1 MNSVPVIRFWRD
13 RKVRDVL
20 WQALATVGLVVVVVF
35 FVRNASDN
43 MVKAGIASGFQFLW
57 RDSGIEVPFNITGYK
72 PSDTI
77 LALLWTGIVN
87 TVLVSAAAVVVATV
101 IGFTVGLMRLSR
113 NWLLSTLAAVYIEFV
128 RNIPLLFF
136 VLFWYFGVL
145 AALPTPK
152 ESYDFLGV
160 AFLNRRGLSIPLPN
174 EVTGFQLA
182 LLAIAVLIVVQI
194 GLARWARARQAR
206 TGRDFPTWM
215 VGFVL
220 CGVLPIAALAVAGAA
235 TSWDVPTLRGFNYR
249 GGFVLVP
256 EFVALFMALST
267 YTAGFIAEVVRGGI
281 QSVRQGQI
289 DAARALGLTPGRVV
303 RLVVIPQAMPAIIP
317 PITSQ
322 YLNLIKNSSFGA
334 AIAYP
339 EIVAVFMGSALVATG
354 QAIEIIA
361 ITLGI
366 YLTIGL
372 AVSAFM
378 NWYNARHRLVTR

>member
-1 MNSVPVIRFWRD
+1 MKFLRD

-20 WQALATVGLVVVVVF
+20 WQVLASVGLVAVVVF
-35 FVRNASDN
+35 FVRNASEN
-43 MVKAGIASGFQFLW
+43 MVKAGMASGFQFLW
-57 RDSGIEVPFNITGYK
+57 RDSGIEVPFNITGYR

-87 TVLVSAAAVVVATV
+87 TLLVSAAAVVVATV
-101 IGFTVGLMRLSR
+101 VGFTVGLMRLSR
-113 NWLLSTLAAVYIEFV
+113 NWLLSTLAAVYVEFV

-145 AALPTPK
+145 SSLPTPK

-174 EVTGFQLA
+174 DVAGFRLA
-182 LLAIAVLIVVQI
+182 LLAILVLIGAQFL
-194 GLARWARARQAR
+194 LARWAGARQAR
-206 TGRDFPTWM
+206 TGQDFPTWL
-215 VGFVL
+215 VGFGL
-220 CGVLPIAALAVAGAA
+220 CGLLPVMAFVAAGAA

-303 RLVVIPQAMPAIIP
+303 RLVVIPQAMPVIIP

-372 AVSAFM
+372 AVSVFM

>member
-1 MNSVPVIRFWRD
+1 VIRFLRD

-87 TVLVSAAAVVVATV
+87 TILVSAAAVVVATV
-101 IGFTVGLMRLSR
+101 IGFTVGLMRLSH

-174 EVTGFQLA
+174 DVTGFQLA

-194 GLARWARARQAR
+194 GLSRWAKARQAR

-220 CGVLPIAALAVAGAA
+220 CGLLPIAALAVAGAA

-303 RLVVIPQAMPAIIP
+303 RLVVIPQAMPVIIP

-322 YLNLIKNSSFGA
+322 YLNLIKNSSLGA

>member
-1 MNSVPVIRFWRD
+1 VIRFLRD

-20 WQALATVGLVVVVVF
+20 WQALATVGLVVVVAF

-87 TVLVSAAAVVVATV
+87 TLLVSAAAVVVATV
-101 IGFTVGLMRLSR
+101 IGFTVGLMRLSH

-145 AALPTPK
+145 SALPTPK

-160 AFLNRRGLSIPLPN
+160 AFLNRRGLSIPTPN
-174 EVTGFQLA
+174 DVAGFRLA
-182 LLAIAVLIVVQI
+182 LLAIAILIAAQI

-206 TGRDFPTWM
+206 TGRDFPTWL
-215 VGFVL
+215 VGFGL
-220 CGVLPIAALAVAGAA
+220 CGVLPVLAFVGAGAA

-303 RLVVIPQAMPAIIP
+303 RLVVIPQAMPVIIP

>member
-1 MNSVPVIRFWRD
+1 MKFLRD
-13 RKVRDVL
+13 RKVRDIL
-20 WQALATVGLVVVVVF
+20 WQVIASVALVGVVVF

-77 LALLWTGIVN
+77 VALLWTGIVN
-87 TVLVSAAAVVVATV
+87 ALLVSAAAIVVATV
-101 IGFTVGLMRLSR
+101 IGFTVGLMRLSH
-113 NWLLSTLAAVYIEFV
+113 NWLLSTLAAVYVEFV

-152 ESYDFLGV
+152 ESYDFLGI

-174 EVTGFQLA
+174 DVTGFRLA
-182 LLAIAVLIVVQI
+182 LLAILILIGVQI
-194 GLARWARARQAR
+194 VLARWAKARQAR

-220 CGVLPIAALAVAGAA
+220 CGLLPVAALVGAGVA
-235 TSWDVPTLRGFNYR
+235 TSWDVPILRGFNYR

-303 RLVVIPQAMPAIIP
+303 RLVVIPQAMPVIIP

-378 NWYNARHRLVTR
+378 NWYNARHRLVKR

>member
-1 MNSVPVIRFWRD
+1 VPVIRFWRD

-87 TVLVSAAAVVVATV
+87 TILVSAAAVIVATV
-101 IGFTVGLMRLSR
+101 IGFTVGLMRLSH

-220 CGVLPIAALAVAGAA
+220 CGLLPIAALAVAGAA

-303 RLVVIPQAMPAIIP
+303 RLVVIPQAMPVIIP

-322 YLNLIKNSSFGA
+322 YLNLIKNSSLGA

>member
-1 MNSVPVIRFWRD
+1 M
-13 RKVRDVL
+13 L
-20 WQALATVGLVVVVVF
+20 WQVLASVGLVVVVVF

-87 TVLVSAAAVVVATV
+87 TILVSAAAIVVATIV
-101 IGFTVGLMRLSR
+101 GFTVGLMRLSH

-145 AALPTPK
+145 SALPTPK

-160 AFLNRRGLSIPLPN
+160 VFLNRRGLSIPLPN
-174 EVTGFQLA
+174 EVTGFRLA

-194 GLARWARARQAR
+194 GLARWAKARQAR

-220 CGVLPIAALAVAGAA
+220 CGVLPIVAFVAAGAA

-303 RLVVIPQAMPAIIP
+303 RLVVIPQAMPVIIP

>member
-1 MNSVPVIRFWRD
+1 MKFLRD

-20 WQALATVGLVVVVVF
+20 WQVLASVGLVAVVVF

-43 MVKAGIASGFQFLW
+43 MVKAGMASGFQFLW

-87 TVLVSAAAVVVATV
+87 TLLVSAAAVVVATV
-101 IGFTVGLMRLSR
+101 VGFTVGLMRLSH
-113 NWLLSTLAAVYIEFV
+113 NWLLSTLAAVYVEFV

-145 AALPTPK
+145 SSLPTPR

-174 EVTGFQLA
+174 DVTGFRLA
-182 LLAIAVLIVVQI
+182 LLAIPVLVGAQFL
-194 GLARWARARQAR
+194 LARWARARQAR
-206 TGRDFPTWM
+206 TGRDFPTWLA
-215 VGFVL
+215 GFVL
-220 CGVLPIAALAVAGAA
+220 CGLLPIAAFIWAGAA
-235 TSWDVPTLRGFNYR
+235 TSWDVPSLRGFNYR

-303 RLVVIPQAMPAIIP
+303 RLVVIPQAMPVIIP

-378 NWYNARHRLVTR
+378 NWYNAHHRLVTR

>member
-1 MNSVPVIRFWRD
+1 VKFLRD

-20 WQALATVGLVVVVVF
+20 WQVLASVGLVAVVVF

-43 MVKAGIASGFQFLW
+43 MVKAGMASGFQFLW

-87 TVLVSAAAVVVATV
+87 TLLVSAAAVVVATV
-101 IGFTVGLMRLSR
+101 VGFTVGLMRLSH
-113 NWLLSTLAAVYIEFV
+113 NWLLSTLAAVYVEFV

-145 AALPTPK
+145 SSLPTPK

-160 AFLNRRGLSIPLPN
+160 AFLNRRGLSIPLPDD
-174 EVTGFQLA
+174 VTGFRLA
-182 LLAIAVLIVVQI
+182 LLAIPVLVGAQFL
-194 GLARWARARQAR
+194 LAHWARARQAR
-206 TGRDFPTWM
+206 TGRDFPTWLA
-215 VGFVL
+215 GFVL
-220 CGVLPIAALAVAGAA
+220 CGLLPIMALVWAGAA
-235 TSWDVPTLRGFNYR
+235 TDWDVPTLRGFNYR

-303 RLVVIPQAMPAIIP
+303 RLVVIPQAMPVIIP

-372 AVSAFM
+372 AVSLFM

>member
-1 MNSVPVIRFWRD
+1 MKFFRD

-20 WQALATVGLVVVVVF
+20 WQVLASVGLVVVVVF
-35 FVRNASDN
+35 FVRNAADN

-87 TVLVSAAAVVVATV
+87 TILVSAAAIVVATV
-101 IGFTVGLMRLSR
+101 IGFTVGLMRLSH

-160 AFLNRRGLSIPLPN
+160 VFLNRRGLSIPLPN
-174 EVTGFQLA
+174 ETTGFQLA
-182 LLAIAVLIVVQI
+182 LLAIALLIVVQI
-194 GLARWARARQAR
+194 GLARWAKARQSR

-220 CGVLPIAALAVAGAA
+220 CGLLPIAALAVAAAA

-267 YTAGFIAEVVRGGI
+267 YTAGFIAEVVRGGV

-303 RLVVIPQAMPAIIP
+303 RLVVIPQAMPVIIP

-322 YLNLIKNSSFGA
+322 YLNLIKNSSLGA

-366 YLTIGL
+366 YLAIGL

-378 NWYNARHRLVTR
+378 NWFNARHRLVTR

>member
-1 MNSVPVIRFWRD
+1 MRGPLLYLRD

-20 WQALATVGLVVVVVF
+20 WQVVASLALVAVVAF
-35 FVRNASDN
+35 FVKNASDN
-43 MVKAGIASGFQFLW
+43 MVKAGIASGFRFLW

-87 TVLVSAAAVVVATV
+87 TLLVSAAAIVVATV
-101 IGFTVGLMRLSR
+101 IGFTVGLLRLSR
-113 NWLLSTLAAVYIEFV
+113 NWLLSTLAGAYVEFV

-145 AALPTPK
+145 AALPTPRD
-152 ESYDFLGV
+152 SFSLLGAV
-160 AFLNRRGLSIPLPN
+160 LLNRRGLSIPTPTSLGAF
-174 EVTGFQLA
+174 EVAALVTLA
-182 LLAIAVLIVVQI
+182 LIVGQA
-194 GLARWARARQAR
+194 GLARWASQRQKR
-206 TGRDFPTWM
+206 TGRDFPTWI

-220 CGVLPIAALAVAGAA
+220 CGALPLAAFIVAGALTA
-235 TSWDVPTLRGFNYR
+235 WEMPIFRGLNYR

-256 EFVALFMALST
+256 EFVALFAALST
-267 YTAGFIAEVVRGGI
+267 YTAGFIAEAVRGGI
-281 QSVRQGQI
+281 LSVRQGQI
-289 DAARALGLTPGRVV
+289 DAARALGLGPGRIV
-303 RLVVIPQAMPAIIP
+303 RLVVIPQAMPVIIP
-317 PITSQ
+317 PLTSQ

-339 EIVAVFMGSALVATG
+339 EVVAVFMGSALVATG

-366 YLTIGL
+366 YLALSL
-372 AVSAFM
+372 AVSVFM
-378 NWYNARHRLVTR
+378 NWYNARHRLVVR

>member
-1 MNSVPVIRFWRD
+1 MTLFSFIYQK
-13 RKVRDVL
+13 KVRDLFWQVL
-20 WQALATVGLVVVVVF
+20 VLGLTLGLLVF
-35 FVRNASDN
+35 FILNASRN
-43 MVKAGIASGFQFLW
+43 MREAGIASGFDFLW
-57 RDSGIEVPFNITGYK
+57 RTAGIEIPFVLTSYT
-72 PSDTI
+72 PQSDN
-77 LALLWTGIVN
+77 LALLWVGIVN
-87 TVLVSAAAVVVATV
+87 TLLITLISAAAATV
-101 IGFTVGLMRLSR
+101 LGFFIGIARLSH
-113 NWLLSTLAAVYIEFV
+113 NWLLSSLAGAYVEAV

-182 LLAIAVLIVVQI
+182 LLAIAVLIVVQT
-194 GLARWARARQAR
+194 GLARWAKARQAR

-220 CGVLPIAALAVAGAA
+220 CGLLPIAAFAVAGAA
-235 TSWDVPTLRGFNYR
+235 TSWDVPMLRGFNYR

-303 RLVVIPQAMPAIIP
+303 RLVVIPQAMPVIIP

-322 YLNLIKNSSFGA
+322 YLNLIKNSSLGA

>member
-1 MNSVPVIRFWRD
+1 LNSVPVIRFWRD

-77 LALLWTGIVN
+77 VALLWTGIVN
-87 TVLVSAAAVVVATV
+87 TLLVSAAAIVVATV
-101 IGFTVGLMRLSR
+101 IGFTVGLMRLSH
-113 NWLLSTLAAVYIEFV
+113 NWLLSTLAAVYVEFV

-152 ESYDFLGV
+152 ESYDFLGI

-174 EVTGFQLA
+174 DVTGFRLA
-182 LLAIAVLIVVQI
+182 LLAILILIGVQI
-194 GLARWARARQAR
+194 VLARWAKARQAR

-220 CGVLPIAALAVAGAA
+220 CGLLPVAALVGAGVA

-303 RLVVIPQAMPAIIP
+303 RLVVIPQAMPVIIP

-378 NWYNARHRLVTR
+378 NWYNARHRLVKR

>member
-1 MNSVPVIRFWRD
+1 MISFLRD

-87 TVLVSAAAVVVATV
+87 TLLVSAAAVVVATV
-101 IGFTVGLMRLSR
+101 VGFTVGLMRLSH

-174 EVTGFQLA
+174 DVAGFRFA

-194 GLARWARARQAR
+194 GLARWAKARQVR

-220 CGVLPIAALAVAGAA
+220 CGLLPIAALAVAGAA

-303 RLVVIPQAMPAIIP
+303 RLVVIPQAMPVIIP

-322 YLNLIKNSSFGA
+322 YLNLIKNSSLGA

>member
-1 MNSVPVIRFWRD
+1 MRANARAFLRD
-13 RKVRDVL
+13 RKVRDIFWQVL
-20 WQALATVGLVVVVVF
+20 ASLALVAVVLF
-35 FVRNASDN
+35 FVKNASDN
-43 MVKAGIASGFQFLW
+43 MVKAGIASGFNFLW
-57 RDSGIEVPFNITGYK
+57 RDSGIEVPFNLTGYK

-77 LALLWTGIVN
+77 WALLWTGVVN
-87 TVLVSAAAVVVATV
+87 TILVSVASVFLATV
-101 IGFTVGLMRLSR
+101 VGFTVGLMRLSH

-145 AALPTPK
+145 AALPTPN
-152 ESYDFLGV
+152 ESFDFLGLI
-160 AFLNRRGLSIPLPN
+160 FLNRRGLSIPTPN
-174 EVTGFQLA
+174 ELGGFRLA
-182 LLAIAVLIVVQI
+182 LVAILVLIVVQFV
-194 GLARWARARQAR
+194 LARWAKARQAR
-206 TGRDFPTWM
+206 TGQDFPVWAA
-215 VGFVL
+215 GFVL
-220 CGVLPIAALAVAGAA
+220 CGALPLVLLVWAGAL
-235 TSWDVPTLRGFNYR
+235 TSWDQPILRGFNYR

-289 DAARALGLTPGRVV
+289 DAARALGLTPGRVI
-303 RLVVIPQAMPAIIP
+303 RLVVIPQAMPVIIP

-322 YLNLIKNSSFGA
+322 YLNLVKNSSFGA

-372 AVSAFM
+372 AVSIFM
-378 NWYNARHRLVTR
+378 NWYNARHKLVTR

>member
-1 MNSVPVIRFWRD
+1 MIRFLRD

-303 RLVVIPQAMPAIIP
+303 RLVVIPQAMPVIIP